1 MKSSYLTN
9 FVLLVIVIVLLWL
22 SQREQPA
29 SQDPITISR
38 LPASAVSNIQ
48 IQRPDKPLVTLQR
61 QHDKWAVTAPFS
73 ARANETRTNLLLSL
87 LSAPIHGQFEPMDQ
101 ASLAQFGLSQ
111 PESIISL
118 NDQTFSF
125 GGIEPL
131 NKQRYVLHKEMIYL
145 IDDTVAPL
153 LRTSAG
159 SFVDNRLLAE
169 QQAITRLTIHSD
181 TQQQDTTLHLQD
193 GHWQSTTPQASS
205 DALNAIIDSWQH
217 AYAMQV
223 QHLDKQALM
232 ALAEPQITLWLENNA
247 DPITLVMTEKA
258 QTLQITH
265 PALQLQYDFP
275 LALKKQLI
283 PQAETE

>member
-22 SQREQPA
+22 SQRGQPV
-29 SQDPITISR
+29 SQEPVTISH
-38 LPASAVSNIQ
+38 LSASVVSDIQ
-48 IQRPDKPLVTLQR
+48 IQRPDKPIVTLQR
-61 QHDKWAVTAPFS
+61 QHDTWAVTAPFS
-73 ARANETRTNLLLSL
+73 ARANETRINLLLSL

-101 ASLAQFGLSQ
+101 ASLTQFGLSQ
-111 PESIISL
+111 PESIISF
-118 NDQTFSF
+118 NEHTFSF

-131 NKQRYVLHKEMIYL
+131 NKQRYVLHKGMIYL

-169 QQAITRLTIHSD
+169 QQAITRLTIRSAPE
-181 TQQQDTTLHLQD
+181 QQDITLNLQD
-193 GHWQSTTPQASS
+193 GHWQSTTSQASS

-223 QHLDKQALM
+223 RHIDKQALM
-232 ALAEPQITLWLENNA
+232 ALPKPQITLWLENNA
-247 DPITLVMTEKA
+247 DPVTLVMIEKA

-283 PQAETE
+283 PQADTK